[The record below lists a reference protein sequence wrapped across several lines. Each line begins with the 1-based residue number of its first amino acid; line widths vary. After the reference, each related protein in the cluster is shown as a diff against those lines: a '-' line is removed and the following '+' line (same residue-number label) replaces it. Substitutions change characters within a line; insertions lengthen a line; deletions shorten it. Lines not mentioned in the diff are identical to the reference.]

1 MKISNAAIGAVKAQC
16 VDGMGLLDCFAG
28 STGLHLAAQLPAALF
43 YGASR
48 GGRGIGI
55 GSAAEGH
62 AWHCCNGAL
71 LFLSEQQNTFTTLCR
86 RALHVCEGGA
96 EGQEPNSQ
104 LVLVFT

>member
-28 STGLHLAAQLPAALF
+28 STELHLAAQLPAALF

-55 GSAAEGH
+55 GSASRGA
-62 AWHCCNGAL
+62 CMAL
-71 LFLSEQQNTFTTLCR
+71 LQRCSALSQ
-86 RALHVCEGGA
+86 
-96 EGQEPNSQ
+96 
-104 LVLVFT
+104 